1 MDKKINPSPITYL
14 NSGVDIDA
22 GNTLV
27 EAIKPHAKRT
37 ITRGSRAELG
47 GFGGFFDLRDIGF
60 SDLSLIH
67 I

>member
-27 EAIKPHAKRT
+27 EAIKPHAKKRNGVT
-37 ITRGSRAELG
+37 QNDSRIGRGKLPKTRYKARES
-47 GFGGFFDLRDIGF
+47 
-60 SDLSLIH
+60 
-67 I
+67 